1 MQYFVFFLIS
11 LLFSACGNHN
21 AEVIVTKI
29 ETHDFIRDIPVYT
42 DDSLIN
48 IVVEIP
54 AGSNQKWEVNKQTGF
69 LEWERINDDSLRVV
83 RYLPYP
89 ANYGMIPRT
98 WLPEAEGGDN
108 DPLDVFLLGERVE
121 RGSIIPARIIG
132 IIRLLDRGEQDDKLI
147 AVPADDWHYDIYT
160 LEQLNAQFSG
170 IADILVNWLIN
181 YKGEGVVEVQG
192 VDNEDLADVI
202 LRSSIKAFESRDEK
216 IQ

>member
-1 MQYFVFFLIS
+1 MKTLFS
-11 LLFSACGNHN
+11 LLIITLFVSCSNN
-21 AEVIVTKI
+21 DKTDSFQISTL
-29 ETHDFIRDIPVYT
+29 DFLRDIPAYT
-42 DDSLIN
+42 QDGLVN

-54 AGSNQKWEVNKQTGF
+54 AGSNQKWEVDKQTGF

-147 AVPADDWHYDIYT
+147 AVPADDWHYGIYT
-160 LEQLNAQFSG
+160 LEQLNAQFPG
-170 IADILVNWLIN
+170 VIDILVSWLTN
-181 YKGEGVVEVQG
+181 YKGEGVVEFQG
-192 VDNEDLADVI
+192 VDNEVAAYKI
-202 LRSSIKAFESRDEK
+202 LRTSIKAFESRDEK

>member
-48 IVVEIP
+48 IMVEIP

-69 LEWERINDDSLRVV
+69 LEWERISDDSLRVV

-108 DPLDVFLLGERVE
+108 DPLDVFLLGESVE

-132 IIRLLDRGEQDDKLI
+132 IIRMLDRGEQDDKLI
-147 AVPADDWHYDIYT
+147 AVPADDWHYGIYT
-160 LEQLNAQFSG
+160 LEQLNAQFPG
-170 IADILVNWLIN
+170 VIDILVSWLTN
-181 YKGEGVVEVQG
+181 YKGEGVVELQV
-192 VDNEDLADVI
+192 VDNEDVADKI
-202 LRSSIKAFESRDEK
+202 LRTSIKAFESIDGK